1 VLKFLS
7 NKLASLF
14 QSSAESSTSDSLKYK
29 PTKQPTQA
37 QPQAASSSGGQPAQ
51 QAAASS
57 QNSSSVLFFAG
68 IQAFK

>member
-1 VLKFLS
+1 LFIFS

-14 QSSAESSTSDSLKYK
+14 QSSAESATSDSLKYK
-29 PTKQPTQA
+29 PTKQPTTQA
-37 QPQAASSSGGQPAQ
+37 SPQAAQQP
-51 QAAASS
+51 ASS